1 MGFALNAPCRICWS
15 GWHSRETLFG
25 RDALLPSIDKTNS
38 IETAPFKLVF
48 QLKRAVLIWPDRSR
62 IYLQQTDIQLVQEV
76 FPGQKPE
83 HSRFLFPYRI
93 LLI

>member
-1 MGFALNAPCRICWS
+1 MYVALFAGAAGIVGERFS
-15 GWHSRETLFG
+15 GGT
-25 RDALLPSIDKTNS
+25 PSCQVKTNS

>member
-1 MGFALNAPCRICWS
+1 MGAGPYDGA
-15 GWHSRETLFG
+15 
-25 RDALLPSIDKTNS
+25 ALLGVCKTKY
-38 IETAPFKLVF
+38 IATARFKLVF